1 MQHKLDLVFTGSPL
15 SPSYIHNEVFL
26 LEGLDPQSSDSQTGG
41 LTVHFNV
48 HMDPTV
54 RMPLSSEEGGGIT
67 TVTPQA
73 IADVLAKEIVA
84 AAGNDTAAGDPD
96 SVLGDL
102 VIDLDSLEVQGRR
115 RQQYWHIAGN
125 FTNLSIVFINLKVN
139 HLSQMVFFSENLSF
153 VTIFESF

>member
-1 MQHKLDLVFTGSPL
+1 MFTGSPL

-26 LEGLDPQSSDSQTGG
+26 LEGLDQSDSQETGG

-48 HMDPTV
+48 HMDPSV
-54 RMPLSSEEGGGIT
+54 RMPSSNSEGGIT

-84 AAGNDTAAGDPD
+84 AAGNDTTAGDPD

-102 VIDLDSLEVQGRR
+102 VIDLDSLEVQGETIG
-115 RQQYWHIAGN
+115 IAAGK
-125 FTNLSIVFINLKVN
+125 S
-139 HLSQMVFFSENLSF
+139 
-153 VTIFESF
+153 